1 MGVCNLYTSTCGCNH
16 SSIKKNWFQA
26 KKRIL
31 TLKYGVEFLKEIRV
45 IIMLMCTYIFNQR
58 RTLTWLLV
66 LLFLL
71 AGCVRNSPVEETKP
85 LPDKTQTTEAI
96 TSTVTTEP
104 MAVLVNGEGVTL
116 ADYNAEMNRLQ
127 LALNELGQT
136 MTEEE
141 QKQQVL
147 DMLID
152 TTLLEQAAIT
162 SGHTITDEEIKNKVE
177 ELTTEIGGTDSLQNW
192 MSTYGYDDAS
202 LTRTLKRSMLAAW
215 QSDQITATV
224 GDTADQVHARQ
235 IRVPDETT
243 ANSYFAQLQA
253 GMDFATLAA
262 EVDPL
267 TGGELGWFP
276 EGYLLQ
282 PELNQVVFT
291 LNSSEYS
298 SVIKTKIGYHIIQ
311 VIERDPQHP
320 LTMETRQFLQHKAL
334 ENWLTEQKAKAT
346 IEVLVP

>member
-1 MGVCNLYTSTCGCNH
+1 M
-16 SSIKKNWFQA
+16 
-26 KKRIL
+26 
-31 TLKYGVEFLKEIRV
+31 
-45 IIMLMCTYIFNQR
+45 
-58 RTLTWLLV
+58 
-66 LLFLL
+66 LFLL
-71 AGCVRNSPVEETKP
+71 AGCVRNSPVEETKSP
-85 LPDKTQTTEAI
+85 PNKTQTTDVI
-96 TSTVTTEP
+96 TPTVTTEP

-116 ADYNAEMNRLQ
+116 ADYNAEINRLQ

-152 TTLLEQAAIT
+152 TTLLEQTAVA
-162 SGHTITDEEIKNKVE
+162 SGYTIIDEEIRKKVE
-177 ELTTEIGGTDSLQNW
+177 ELTTEMGGTDSLQNW

-235 IRVPDETT
+235 IRVPDEAT
-243 ANSYFAQLQA
+243 ASSYYAQLQA
-253 GMDFATLAA
+253 GIDFATLAA

-291 LNSSEYS
+291 LNSGEYS
-298 SVIKTKIGYHIIQ
+298 SVIKTEIGYHIIQ

-320 LTMETRQFLQHKAL
+320 LTMETRQFLQHKTL
-334 ENWLTEQKAKAT
+334 ENWLTEQKNKAT
-346 IEVLVP
+346 IEILVP

>member
-1 MGVCNLYTSTCGCNH
+1 
-16 SSIKKNWFQA
+16 
-26 KKRIL
+26 
-31 TLKYGVEFLKEIRV
+31 
-45 IIMLMCTYIFNQR
+45 MLMCTYISIKR
-58 RTLTWLLV
+58 RVLTGSLIM
-66 LLFLL
+66 LFLL
-71 AGCVRNSPVEETKP
+71 SGCVRNSPVETSKP
-85 LPDKTQTTEAI
+85 LPNNTQTSGQI
-96 TSTVTTEP
+96 ISTVTSEP
-104 MAVLVNGEGVTL
+104 LAVVVNGEGILL
-116 ADYNAEMNRLQ
+116 ADYDAEINRLQ

-152 TTLLEQAAIT
+152 TTLLEQSAVA
-162 SGHTITDEEIKNKVE
+162 SGQTISDEEIGKKLD
-177 ELTTEIGGTDSLQNW
+177 ELTAEMGGTEALKNW
-192 MSTYGYDDAS
+192 MKIYGYDAAS
-202 LTRTLKRSMLAAW
+202 LRRTFIRSELAAW
-215 QSDQITATV
+215 QRDQITASI

-235 IRVPDETT
+235 IRVADEAA
-243 ANSYFAQLQA
+243 ANGYYAQLQA
-253 GMDFATLAA
+253 GIDFATLAA

-291 LNSSEYS
+291 LNSGEYS

-311 VIERDPQHP
+311 VIERDSQHP

-334 ENWLTEQKAKAT
+334 ENWLSDQKAKAT

>member
-1 MGVCNLYTSTCGCNH
+1 MGVCILYTSTCGCNY
-16 SSIKKNWFQA
+16 SSIKKNRLQV
-26 KKRIL
+26 KKRFL
-31 TLKYGVEFLKEIRV
+31 TLKYGVEFLKEIGV
-45 IIMLMCTYIFNQR
+45 IIMLMCTYISIKR
-58 RTLTWLLV
+58 WVLTG
-66 LLFLL
+66 LLFMLFL
-71 AGCVRNSPVEETKP
+71 FAGCVRNSPVEETKP
-85 LPDKTQTTEAI
+85 LPNKTQTATEF
-96 TSTVTTEP
+96 TPTVTTEP
-104 MAVLVNGEGVTL
+104 MAVLVNGEGVSL
-116 ADYNAEMNRLQ
+116 ADYDAEINRLQ

-141 QKQQVL
+141 QRQQVL

-152 TTLLEQAAIT
+152 TTLLEQSAVA
-162 SGHTITDEEIKNKVE
+162 SGHTITDAEMESKVE
-177 ELTTEIGGTDSLQNW
+177 ELAAEMGDTDTLQNW

-202 LTRTLKRSMLAAW
+202 LARTLKRSMLAAW

-235 IRVPDETT
+235 IMVPDEAT
-243 ANSYFAQLQA
+243 ANSYYAQLQA
-253 GMDFATLAA
+253 GIDFATLAA

-291 LNSSEYS
+291 LNSGEYS
-298 SVIKTKIGYHIIQ
+298 SVIKTQIGYHIIQ
-311 VIERDPQHP
+311 VIERDSQHP

>member
-1 MGVCNLYTSTCGCNH
+1 
-16 SSIKKNWFQA
+16 
-26 KKRIL
+26 
-31 TLKYGVEFLKEIRV
+31 
-45 IIMLMCTYIFNQR
+45 MLMCTYISNTR
-58 RTLTWLLV
+58 RILTGLLIM
-66 LLFLL
+66 LFLL
-71 AGCVRNSPVEETKP
+71 AGCVRNSPVEETKSP
-85 LPDKTQTTEAI
+85 PNKTQTTDVI
-96 TSTVTTEP
+96 TPTVTTEP

-116 ADYNAEMNRLQ
+116 ADYNAEINRLQ

-152 TTLLEQAAIT
+152 TTLLEQTAVA
-162 SGHTITDEEIKNKVE
+162 SGYTIIDEEIRKKVE
-177 ELTTEIGGTDSLQNW
+177 ELTTEMGGTDSLQNW

-235 IRVPDETT
+235 IRVPDEAT
-243 ANSYFAQLQA
+243 ASSYYAQLQA
-253 GMDFATLAA
+253 GIDFATLAA

-291 LNSSEYS
+291 LNSGEYS
-298 SVIKTKIGYHIIQ
+298 SVIKTEIGYHIIQ

-320 LTMETRQFLQHKAL
+320 LTMETRQFLQHKTL
-334 ENWLTEQKAKAT
+334 ENWLTEQKNKAT
-346 IEVLVP
+346 IEILVP